1 VADLSS
7 RERAR
12 AEQLARAHDRAKVQM
27 GEDMKIKT
35 GKEVDFLFT
44 LLTECFSLS
53 YTKSAAVRA
62 LVTAASHGY
71 SSTVQSLV
79 KMGIDPSVSV
89 GHRKETALH
98 FAASA
103 GDETLITFLLDH
115 QAKIESRD
123 NHRRTPLHCAAWA
136 GHEGSVHILLT
147 RGADPNAQDDKG
159 RTALWG
165 AASGGYLAVVNVLLA
180 NRAEYAIR
188 GGENNQTALER
199 AESKGYFDI
208 VKVLRS
214 QSTSS
219 QGSTNK

>member
-12 AEQLARAHDRAKVQM
+12 AEQLARAQDCAKEQIS
-27 GEDMKIKT
+27 EDMKT
-35 GKEVDFLFT
+35 NTRKEVDFLFT

-62 LVTAASHGY
+62 LVAAASYGY
-71 SSTVQSLV
+71 SSTVQNLV
-79 KMGIDPSVSV
+79 KMGIDPSASS

-103 GDETLITFLLDH
+103 GDEALLVFLLDH
-115 QAKIESRD
+115 QANIESRD
-123 NHRRTPLHCAAWA
+123 NHRHTPLHCAAWA
-136 GHEGSVHILLT
+136 GHEGSVRILLA

-159 RTALWG
+159 RTALFG
-165 AASGGYLAVVNVLLA
+165 AAGGGYLAVVKVLLA
-180 NRAEYAIR
+180 NRAEYGIR
-188 GGENNQTALER
+188 GGVKNQTALER
-199 AESKGYFDI
+199 AESKGFADI
-208 VKVLRS
+208 AKVLRS

-219 QGSTNK
+219 QGPSDQ